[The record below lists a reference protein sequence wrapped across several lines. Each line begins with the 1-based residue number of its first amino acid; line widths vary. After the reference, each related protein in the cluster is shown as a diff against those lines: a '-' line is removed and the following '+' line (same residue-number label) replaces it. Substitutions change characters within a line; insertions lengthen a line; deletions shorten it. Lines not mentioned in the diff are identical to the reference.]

1 MGRTATNPLPK
12 FLDRIKPP
20 ETGRVKYSD
29 ATPGLFLIVSASG
42 KKTWIV
48 SSYARD
54 GRKRSVTLGDL
65 AQLSQREAR
74 IKAQETRLALRDGG
88 DPTEERRQ
96 ERAARKA
103 RAEAA
108 TLETLLT
115 EYERHV
121 ISERV
126 KEGKGRSWKE
136 AQRAIRSVL
145 AKHMNKPLADLTAR
159 DLQHT
164 IDRWPSRSVAGS
176 TVRFVRP
183 ILKWASKR
191 HDLDRSVALELETP
205 EGADRKRERE
215 LTDGEVKAIW
225 NALDAIPAISPA
237 FRWLFWTV
245 CRKSEMTGMTWGEI
259 DLVSGIWSL
268 PAARSKNG
276 RTHVVPLPQQAL
288 DVLDGLRGDHSAN
301 ALVFPN
307 RAGGE
312 LDNMDRLTKRIQTA
326 SKTSGWH
333 RHDIRRTGATML
345 GNMRCPREIQRL
357 VLNHTDQSV
366 TGRYDISE
374 RLEERREWLQRL
386 ADRLDAITGGNVV
399 TLQTGR
405 QKEQA

>member
-1 MGRTATNPLPK
+1 MGRIATNPLPK

-20 ETGRVKYSD
+20 TTGRVKYSD
-29 ATPGLFLIVSASG
+29 ATPGLFLVVSASG
-42 KKTWIV
+42 KKTWVV
-48 SSYARD
+48 SSYAKD

-74 IKAQETRLALRDGG
+74 MKAQEIRLALRAGE
-88 DPTEERRQ
+88 DPTEERKQ
-96 ERAARKA
+96 ERAIRKA
-103 RAEAA
+103 KAEAA
-108 TLETLLT
+108 TLETLLS

-121 ISERV
+121 ISERI

-145 AKHMNKPLADLTAR
+145 ALHMSKPLSDLTAR
-159 DLQHT
+159 DIQHT
-164 IDRWPSRSVAGS
+164 IDHWPSRSVAGS

-205 EGADRKRERE
+205 EGASKKRDRE
-215 LTDGEVKAIW
+215 LTDEEIKAVW
-225 NALDAIPAISPA
+225 NALDGFPAISPA
-237 FRWLFWTV
+237 FRWLFWTL
-245 CRKSEMTGMTWGEI
+245 CRKSEMTGMTWAEI
-259 DLVSGIWSL
+259 DREAGTWSL
-268 PAARSKNG
+268 PATRSKNG

-288 DVLDGLRGDHSAN
+288 DVLDHIPGSRTPD

-312 LDNMDRLTKRIQTA
+312 LDNMDRLTKRLQTA
-326 SKTSGWH
+326 SGTSGWH

-374 RLEERREWLQRL
+374 RLDERREWLQRL

-399 TLQTGR
+399 TLQIGR
-405 QKEQA
+405 QKEEA

>member
-1 MGRTATNPLPK
+1 MGRIATNPLPK

-20 ETGRVKYSD
+20 TTGRVKYSD
-29 ATPGLFLIVSASG
+29 ATPGLFLVVSASG
-42 KKTWIV
+42 KKTWVV
-48 SSYARD
+48 SSYAKD

-74 IKAQETRLALRDGG
+74 MKAQEIRLALRAGE
-88 DPTEERRQ
+88 DPTEERKQ
-96 ERAARKA
+96 ERAIRKA

-108 TLETLLT
+108 TLETLLA

-121 ISERV
+121 ISERI

-145 AKHMNKPLADLTAR
+145 ALHMGKPLSDLTAR
-159 DLQHT
+159 DIQHT
-164 IDRWPSRSVAGS
+164 IDHWPSRSVAGS

-191 HDLDRSVALELETP
+191 HDLDRTVALELETP
-205 EGADRKRERE
+205 EGASKKRDRE
-215 LTDGEVKAIW
+215 LTGEEIKAVW
-225 NALDAIPAISPA
+225 NALDGFPAISPA
-237 FRWLFWTV
+237 FRWLFWTL
-245 CRKSEMTGMTWGEI
+245 CRKSEMTGMTWAEI
-259 DLVSGIWSL
+259 DRESGTWSL
-268 PAARSKNG
+268 PAIRSKNG

-288 DVLDGLRGDHSAN
+288 DILDHMPGSRTPD

-312 LDNMDRLTKRIQTA
+312 MDNMDRLTKRLQTA
-326 SKTSGWH
+326 SGTTGWH

-357 VLNHTDQSV
+357 LLNHTDQSV

-374 RLEERREWLQRL
+374 RLDERREWLQRL

-399 TLQTGR
+399 TLQIER
-405 QKEQA
+405 A